1 MAGLY
6 ASTKLPLTIAVAPEA
21 EEAAE
26 DSVAVVATTKTV
38 AVVEDMVAEDILAV
52 EAETTVV
59 SAIKATVA
67 ALEVEDG
74 AVDSNSSPTAAAE
87 EDTLAE
93 VKEAMAVASRVA
105 MTRTNN
111 RVVVNGRRRSNP
123 SSEFLLTSTEIPK
136 SRTVVQTKAGA
147 VDAHRSRA

>member
-1 MAGLY
+1 
-6 ASTKLPLTIAVAPEA
+6 
-21 EEAAE
+21 
-26 DSVAVVATTKTV
+26 VVATTKMVV
-38 AVVEDMVAEDILAV
+38 AVEVRVVAEDTPAV
-52 EAETTVV
+52 VAADTKAV

-123 SSEFLLTSTEIPK
+123 SSEFSLTSTENPNPG
-136 SRTVVQTKAGA
+136 R
-147 VDAHRSRA
+147 

>member
-1 MAGLY
+1 MPEL
-6 ASTKLPLTIAVAPEA
+6 AVA
-21 EEAAE
+21 
-26 DSVAVVATTKTV
+26 
-38 AVVEDMVAEDILAV
+38 M
-52 EAETTVV
+52 
-59 SAIKATVA
+59 
-67 ALEVEDG
+67 LEVEDG

-111 RVVVNGRRRSNP
+111 RVVVN
-123 SSEFLLTSTEIPK
+123 EIPK